1 MYQYT
6 YYNHLLMLFSMHLAI
21 DIDDTLCYTTER
33 RMSVF
38 QERFGNPEWLTPAQ
52 LTEKYEIVQRVP
64 YRQTPQAQALI
75 EELIT
80 QDENR
85 TDLGVIP
92 DALSALYE
100 LEKHTSI
107 VYLTSRQEEHRKK
120 TLERLQKNNFP
131 NCQLVMRPNE
141 TSEAIDAYGQ
151 FTRKARYLSLEK
163 DQYSCIIDNSISLS
177 EQLAHLHHPVQ
188 QILFWHVPQKKSN
201 APHRLQYWKDWK
213 SILPLLS

>member
-1 MYQYT
+1 
-6 YYNHLLMLFSMHLAI
+6 MHLAI

-64 YRQTPQAQALI
+64 YRQTPEAQALI

-85 TDLGVIP
+85 TDLWVIP
-92 DALSALYE
+92 DALSALRE
-100 LEKHTSI
+100 LGKHTSI
-107 VYLTSRQEEHRKK
+107 VYLTSRQEEHRQK
-120 TLERLQKNNFP
+120 TLERIQKNKFP
-131 NCQLVMRPNE
+131 NYELIMRPNE
-141 TSEAIDAYGQ
+141 TSEAIDAHGQ

-163 DQYSCIIDNSISLS
+163 EKYVWIIDNSISLS
-177 EQLAHLHHPVQ
+177 EQLAHLHHPVKH
-188 QILFWHVPQKKSN
+188 ILFWHVLEKESA
-201 APHRLQYWKDWK
+201 APYRLQYWKDWK
-213 SILPLLS
+213 TILPFLGN